1 MIAPVIGAD
10 GQPRGETELAD
21 DVFGVEVSEGAIY
34 HAIRNEL
41 ANRRVGTAATKTR
54 GQVRATGRKPWRQK
68 GTGRARAGDR
78 KSPLWT
84 GGGVIFGP
92 QPRSYRYRIPRKAK
106 RRALCSILTQK
117 ARAERVTV
125 VEGIGA
131 AGGKTKELVRQ
142 LEPIAGGA
150 RCVWLLSGAD
160 PLLLRAGRNVSWL
173 RLRAYDTATAHDL
186 YYSERILLS
195 PEVAAKLAEL
205 LGGGA
210 AAEPQVGAPETAEPD
225 SAVPE
230 SAASGEEAAAQ
241 GAESAAPAA
250 AEGEEA

>member
-125 VEGIGA
+125 VEGISA

-210 AAEPQVGAPETAEPD
+210 AAEPQAAEPETAEPD

>member
-1 MIAPVIGAD
+1 MLAPVIGAD

-125 VEGIGA
+125 VEGISA

-210 AAEPQVGAPETAEPD
+210 AAEPQAAEPETAEPD